1 MARDD
6 DFAEFAAARWP
17 RLVRSAVLLGC
28 RVSEAE
34 DVAQA
39 TLLRCYLKWSKV
51 QRATDRDAYVFRML
65 VNVHRDSHRRRWWGE
80 QPTEQLPERP
90 TGDTTA
96 DIDTA
101 DAIARALAALSRPHR
116 EVVVLRFYAHLS
128 EQHIAEILQIAPGTV
143 KSRLSRALAQLAGDA
158 NLADIPGGSHP

>member
-1 MARDD
+1 MTRDD

-28 RVSEAE
+28 AVSEAE

-39 TLLRCYLKWSKV
+39 TLLRCYLQWSKV

-65 VNVHRDSHRRRWWGE
+65 VNVHRDSRRRRWWGE
-80 QPTEQLPERP
+80 QPTEQLPEPP
-90 TGDTTA
+90 TEDTTA
-96 DIDTA
+96 AVDTA
-101 DAIARALAALSRPHR
+101 DAIARALTALSRPHR
-116 EVVVLRFYAHLS
+116 EVVVLRFYAHLG

-143 KSRLSRALAQLAGDA
+143 KSRLSRALAQLAADT
-158 NLADIPGGSHP
+158 NLADMPGGSHP